1 MVECSPGTCETLCLI
16 PRTTKIK
23 QQQQQHLACIPCSN
37 KFRLFKKNL
46 IINYFYLPLNFCLSV
61 WVWSFIGSEK
71 NTNVLWL
78 FLFAFVFWLT
88 FLFWS
93 SRLPEAGVSRI
104 LKLPLQASVEEI
116 CISVTCY
123 AYHLLILTSLS
134 LSLNKKSSNRLL
146 LAIFATPVFILQ
158 LVFYH
163 IWPSCYSW

>member
-1 MVECSPGTCETLCLI
+1 MKPYVWFPG
-16 PRTTKIK
+16 
-23 QQQQQHLACIPCSN
+23 QQKLNNSSN
-37 KFRLFKKNL
+37 KTLLTFHAQISLDFSKKKSDYQLLLFTAKFLSQCMSL
-46 IINYFYLPLNFCLSV
+46 ILYWFLN
-61 WVWSFIGSEK
+61 

-88 FLFWS
+88 SLFWS
-93 SRLPEAGVSRI
+93 SRLPEADVSRI

-134 LSLNKKSSNRLL
+134 LSLNKKSSHRLL
-146 LAIFATPVFILQ
+146 LTTLATPVFILR

-163 IWPSCYSW
+163 IWPSCHSW